1 MHTFFLTAPRL
12 LMAPPA
18 QDSPASGNP
27 IMGLLPWIL
36 IFVVIWFFMIRP
48 QRKKEKEQKL
58 FRDQLGK
65 GGWVITIGGVHGKIL
80 EVSDT
85 TLVIET
91 EGQGRLKIERTAV
104 SVDSTLAVY
113 PDPQNAVVKK

>member
-1 MHTFFLTAPRL
+1 MNTFFLISPQL

-18 QDSPASGNP
+18 QGAPGSGNP
-27 IMGLLPWIL
+27 LMSLLPWIL

-65 GGWVITIGGVHGKIL
+65 GRWVITIGGVHGKIL
-80 EVSDT
+80 ELSDT

-104 SVDSTLAVY
+104 SVDSTMAVY
-113 PDPQNAVVKK
+113 PETPVAAAKK

>member
-1 MHTFFLTAPRL
+1 MTIFFSYPLL
-12 LMAPPA
+12 LMT
-18 QDSPASGNP
+18 QPASGAPGSGNLFNNL
-27 IMGLLPWIL
+27 IPWIL

-48 QRKKEKEQKL
+48 QRKKEKQQRL

-65 GGWVITIGGVHGKIL
+65 GRWVITIGGVHGKIL
-80 EVSDT
+80 ELSDT

-91 EGQGRLKIERTAV
+91 EGQGRLKIERSAV

-113 PDPQNAVVKK
+113 PEAQGGVSKK

>member
-1 MHTFFLTAPRL
+1 MTTYFFSAPQL

-18 QDSPASGNP
+18 QDP

-65 GGWVITIGGVHGKIL
+65 GRWVITIGGVHGKIL
-80 EVSDT
+80 ELSDS
-85 TLVIET
+85 TLVVET
-91 EGQGRLKIERTAV
+91 EGQGRLKIERSAV

-113 PDPQNAVVKK
+113 PDPQASVTKK

>member
-1 MHTFFLTAPRL
+1 MTTYFFSAPQL

-18 QDSPASGNP
+18 QGGSASGNSN
-27 IMGLLPWIL
+27 MVLLLWIL
-36 IFVVIWFFMIRP
+36 IFVVFWFFWIRP

-65 GGWVITIGGVHGKIL
+65 GRWVITIGGVHGKIL
-80 EVSDT
+80 ELSDS
-85 TLVIET
+85 TLVVET
-91 EGQGRLKIERTAV
+91 EGQGRLKIERSAV

-113 PDPQNAVVKK
+113 PDPQASVTKK